1 VAGETA
7 RHFCLPESAG
17 GEHVKIFGV
26 TAGRKMGNTEIL
38 LREAFLAAEELGAE
52 VEMVNLH
59 DVKIVP
65 CDGCESCTIKVTR
78 GGRPRCVYK
87 GKDDMDLIMD
97 KFLKADGIIVSVPC
111 FVLQPQ
117 GIYKV
122 FIDRWLP
129 YEVALLLEAKIID
142 KAPQRVGAVITAGG
156 STQNWMSL
164 TLPALQISMFMQSIK
179 VVDQMMATR
188 VARPGHVVL
197 KPELLER
204 ARTLGRNV
212 VQAIQTPYDQV
223 KWLGDPNEGWCPVC
237 HSNLMMQG
245 KPHWD
250 GTAYDIEC
258 AMCGAGGSLKV
269 EEGKAVFVLASN
281 GLEHCRIFSEGR
293 KNHFYEI
300 METQKQAFQ
309 NLANIKAGCEKY
321 KNHAVPVVKSAADQH
336 GKRGRA
342 GLPAPRASLRKQ

>member
-1 VAGETA
+1 M
-7 RHFCLPESAG
+7 
-17 GEHVKIFGV
+17 KIFGV

-65 CDGCESCTIKVTR
+65 CDGCENCTIKVTR

-142 KAPQRVGAVITAGG
+142 KPPQRVGAVITAGG

-179 VVDQMMATR
+179 VVDQTTATR
-188 VARPGHVVL
+188 VARPGRC
-197 KPELLER
+197 R
-204 ARTLGRNV
+204 ARNRSCRRARQLGRKRR
-212 VQAIQTPYDQV
+212 A
-223 KWLGDPNEGWCPVC
+223 GDADSIRSGEMAGRSERRLVPVC

-245 KPHWD
+245 KPHSD

-258 AMCGAGGSLKV
+258 AMCGAGGSLKI
-269 EEGKAVFVLASN
+269 EDGKAVFVLAKN

-321 KNHAVPVVKSAADQH
+321 KKHAVRVLKSAADQH
-336 GKRGRA
+336 GGRGRA
-342 GLPAPRASLRKQ
+342 GLATPRARLRRQ

>member
-1 VAGETA
+1 M
-7 RHFCLPESAG
+7 
-17 GEHVKIFGV
+17 KIFGI

-38 LREAFLAAEELGAE
+38 LREAFGAAQELGAE

-59 DVKIVP
+59 DMNIHP
-65 CDGCESCTIKVTR
+65 CDGCENCTIKVTKT
-78 GGRPRCVYK
+78 GRRPSCVHK

-97 KFLKADGIIVSVPC
+97 KFMAADGIIVSVPS

-129 YEVALLLEAKIID
+129 YEAAFLIEAKVID
-142 KAPQRVGAVITAGG
+142 RPPQRVAALITAGG
-156 STQNWMSL
+156 STQNWMTL
-164 TLPALQISMFMQSIK
+164 TLPALQMSMFMQSIK

-204 ARTLGRNV
+204 ARLLGRRV
-212 VQAIQTPYDQV
+212 VQAMQTPYDEV

-237 HSNLMMQG
+237 HSNLLVQG
-245 KPHWD
+245 SPHWD
-250 GTAYDIEC
+250 GTSYEIEC
-258 AMCGAGGSLKV
+258 AMCGAGGTLQLGN
-269 EEGKAVFVLASN
+269 GKPRFVVAEN
-281 GLEHCRIFSEGR
+281 GMEHCRIFSEGR
-293 KNHFYEI
+293 ANHFYEI
-300 METQKQAFQ
+300 METQKQAFE

-321 KNHAVPVVKSAADQH
+321 RNQNVPMLKSASAHEEPVAIQPVH
-336 GKRGRA
+336 A
-342 GLPAPRASLRKQ
+342 

>member
-1 VAGETA
+1 M
-7 RHFCLPESAG
+7 
-17 GEHVKIFGV
+17 KIFGI

-38 LREAFLAAEELGAE
+38 LREAFEAAQEMGAE

-59 DVKIVP
+59 DMKILP
-65 CDGCESCTIKVTR
+65 CDGCEGCTVRMTR
-78 GGRPRCVYK
+78 GGRPQCVHH

-97 KFLKADGIIVSVPC
+97 KFLAADGVIISVPS

-129 YEVALLLEAKIID
+129 YEAALLIEAGVIER
-142 KAPQRVGAVITAGG
+142 APQRVAGLITAGG
-156 STQNWMSL
+156 STQNWMTL
-164 TLPALQISMFMQSIK
+164 TLPALQMSMFMQSIK

-188 VARPGHVVL
+188 VARPAHVVL

-204 ARTLGRNV
+204 ARLLGQRV
-212 VQAIQTPYDQV
+212 VQAIQTPYDEV
-223 KWLGDPNEGWCPVC
+223 KWLGDPNEGWCQVC
-237 HSNLMMQG
+237 HSNLLMQG

-250 GTAYDIEC
+250 GTTYEIEC
-258 AMCGAGGSLKV
+258 AMCGAGGTLKM
-269 EEGKAVFVLASN
+269 EDGKAKFVVAEN

-300 METQKQAFQ
+300 METQKQAFENQ
-309 NLANIKAGCEKY
+309 AAIKAGCEKY
-321 KNHAVPVVKSAADQH
+321 KKQTIPVVKSPHLTQV
-336 GKRGRA
+336 
-342 GLPAPRASLRKQ
+342 GLSESEACV